1 MRFKIL
7 WTAICVFTLTISAYG
22 ATGHLL
28 DHGATLFVEPGDSYI
43 KLFGTDWL
51 RVFRANSNIA
61 FYDKH
66 GKLTCNPEKL
76 VVGTKLVIPAGTN
89 ITERVTARLSQYENI
104 KNAAL
109 KAIQRADSF
118 IDQAASMNRS
128 GAYQQGVDLLD
139 RAKEV
144 AKGLTFGFENYIEA
158 GKLAEEAI
166 RCFKID
172 SDLRRANQNME
183 QLKDYVEKERIASK
197 RQIGMLDQ
205 QRTAFLGLAT
215 ALFVSLLWFV
225 RHKKKKEHVIRIE
238 GWLDQHMHRVKT
250 LKNAKI

>member
-7 WTAICVFTLTISAYG
+7 LTAICVFTLTISAYG
-22 ATGHLL
+22 ATGHSL
-28 DHGATLFVEPGDSYI
+28 DHEATLFVEPGDSYI

-51 RVFRANSNIA
+51 RVFRANSNMA

-76 VVGTKLVIPAGTN
+76 VVGTKLVIPAGTY
-89 ITERVTARLSQYENI
+89 ITERTTIRLSRYENI

-118 IDQAASMNRS
+118 IDQASMNRS
-128 GAYQQGVDLLD
+128 GVYQQAVDLLGK
-139 RAKEV
+139 AKEV

-158 GKLAEEAI
+158 RQLAEEAI

-172 SDLRRANQNME
+172 RDLRRANHDVE
-183 QLKDYVEKERIASK
+183 QLEDRVERERIASK
-197 RQIGMLDQ
+197 RQIVMLDQ
-205 QRTAFLGLAT
+205 QRMAFIGLAI
-215 ALFVSLLWFV
+215 AFFVSLLWFV
-225 RHKKKKEHVIRIE
+225 RHKKKKERVIRIE
-238 GWLDQHMHRVKT
+238 GWLDQHLNRVET
-250 LKNAKI
+250 LEKAEI

>member
-7 WTAICVFTLTISAYG
+7 LTAICVFTLTISGYG
-22 ATGHLL
+22 AEGHCL
-28 DHGATLFVEPGDSYI
+28 HHEAILFVEPGDSYI

-51 RVFRANSNIA
+51 RVFRANSNMA

-104 KNAAL
+104 KNVAL
-109 KAIQRADSF
+109 KAIQRADLF
-118 IDQAASMNRS
+118 IDQDSMNRS
-128 GAYQQGVDLLD
+128 GAYQQAVDLLD

-144 AKGLTFGFENYIEA
+144 AMGLTFGFENYIEA
-158 GKLAEEAI
+158 GKLAQEAI

-183 QLKDYVEKERIASK
+183 QLEDLVEKERIASK

-205 QRTAFLGLAT
+205 QRTVFLGLAI

-225 RHKKKKEHVIRIE
+225 KHKKKKERLIRIE
-238 GWLDQHMHRVKT
+238 GWLDQHLNRVKT
-250 LKNAKI
+250 LENAKI

>member
-22 ATGHLL
+22 AEGHYL
-28 DHGATLFVEPGDSYI
+28 HHEAILFVEPGDSYI

-51 RVFRANSNIA
+51 RVFRANSNMA

-66 GKLTCNPEKL
+66 GKLTCSPEKL
-76 VVGTKLVIPAGTN
+76 VVGTKLVIPAGTY
-89 ITERVTARLSQYENI
+89 ITERTTIRLSRYENI

-118 IDQAASMNRS
+118 IDQASMNRS
-128 GAYQQGVDLLD
+128 GVYQQAVDLLD
-139 RAKEV
+139 RAKKV

-172 SDLRRANQNME
+172 TDLRRANQNME
-183 QLKDYVEKERIASK
+183 QLEDLAERERIASK

-205 QRTAFLGLAT
+205 QRTAFLGLAI

-225 RHKKKKEHVIRIE
+225 RHKKKKERVIRIE
-238 GWLDQHMHRVKT
+238 GWLDQHLNRVET
-250 LKNAKI
+250 LEKAEI

>member
-7 WTAICVFTLTISAYG
+7 LTAICVFTLTISAYG
-22 ATGHLL
+22 ATGHSL
-28 DHGATLFVEPGDSYI
+28 DHGVTLFVEPGDSYI

-51 RVFRANSNIA
+51 RVFRAHSSMA

-66 GKLTCNPEKL
+66 GKLTCSPEKL
-76 VVGTKLVIPAGTN
+76 VVGTKLVIPAGTYM
-89 ITERVTARLSQYENI
+89 TERTTIRLSRYENI

-118 IDQAASMNRS
+118 IDQASMNRS
-128 GAYQQGVDLLD
+128 GVYQQAVDLLD

-172 SDLRRANQNME
+172 GDLRKANHDVE
-183 QLKDYVEKERIASK
+183 QLKDRVERERIASK
-197 RQIGMLDQ
+197 KQIGMLDQ
-205 QRTAFLGLAT
+205 QRTAFLGLAI
-215 ALFVSLLWFV
+215 ALFISLFWFV
-225 RHKKKKEHVIRIE
+225 RHKKKKERVIRIE
-238 GWLDQHMHRVKT
+238 GWLNQHLSRVET
-250 LKNAKI
+250 LKKGKV